1 MVNESMR
8 IWLYIYISFVHA
20 DHPEVVSV
28 FLNKPTKKL
37 TTGAWNF
44 LGLEKDNVI
53 PSNSTW
59 ERARF
64 GEDVIIGGIDS
75 GNQVSSLS
83 LQLFIWLR
91 SILLYTIINA
101 LVLGILYLLSAC
113 LIKHNIF
120 GEWYANLPIFV

>member
-1 MVNESMR
+1 MT
-8 IWLYIYISFVHA
+8 IYIYISFVHA

-75 GNQVSSLS
+75 GNQVSSYPFNFS
-83 LQLFIWLR
+83 YDFDQF
-91 SILLYTIINA
+91 YFTQ
-101 LVLGILYLLSAC
+101 
-113 LIKHNIF
+113 
-120 GEWYANLPIFV
+120 